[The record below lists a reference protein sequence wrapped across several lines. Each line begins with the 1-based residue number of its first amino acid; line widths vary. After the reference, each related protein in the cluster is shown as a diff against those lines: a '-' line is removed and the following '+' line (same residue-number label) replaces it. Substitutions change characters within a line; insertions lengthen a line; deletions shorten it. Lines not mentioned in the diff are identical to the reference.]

1 MKTEFKKGYMT
12 IGSAIVIS
20 ALFNPTSASAANFT
34 LNSGNSNSGTF
45 AYDGTIDTVN
55 ITTTG
60 VYTIDAF
67 GARGGNS
74 RYGST
79 VESGGG
85 LGGEIK
91 GNFNL
96 IAGEVLKIL
105 VGGVGSNGGGY
116 DPNNYRVDGG
126 AGGAGG
132 TFVVSN
138 TNKPLVIAGGGGGAG
153 LGLGGSGGGGG
164 GFSSSGSNGVGAL
177 GAGLDVT
184 RIYTG
189 GNGGGSFISG
199 NGFGGTGNS
208 SYASSGGSGG
218 FGGGGAGGSG
228 GYYGRFGPTD
238 TGSYGGGGG
247 GGGGY
252 IGGTGGIGF
261 GPYSFDPVTGFK
273 VDLNFPG
280 GVGGNAGSSSLTA
293 GGNGGVGTG
302 NLPGGGGSG
311 GYDPTRL
318 AAISNLTSTN
328 AIHSGN
334 GSLSITFVP
343 AGSTAAPEPF
353 TIVGTLM
360 GGAAAYRMRKRYKAK
375 NKM

>member
-34 LNSGNSNSGTF
+34 LNSSNSNSGTF
-45 AYDGTIDTVN
+45 AYDGMIDTVN

-60 VYTIDAF
+60 VYTINAF
-67 GARGGNS
+67 GAQGGDSRRSGSPVNS
-74 RYGST
+74 
-79 VESGGG
+79 GG

-105 VGGVGSNGGGY
+105 VGGIGSNGGGY
-116 DPNNYRVDGG
+116 TNGNSLADGG

-132 TFVVSN
+132 TFVVGN

-153 LGLGGSGGGGG
+153 NGFGGSGGGGG
-164 GFSSSGSNGVGAL
+164 GFSGSGSNGVSAL
-177 GAGLDVT
+177 GAGSDVS
-184 RIYTG
+184 RLYTG

-199 NGFGGTGNS
+199 SGLGGNANS
-208 SYASSGGSGG
+208 SNGSSGGSGG
-218 FGGGGAGGSG
+218 FGSGGGGGSG
-228 GYYGRFGPTD
+228 GYYGGLMD
-238 TGSYGGGGG
+238 LGSYGGGGG
-247 GGGGY
+247 GGGGF
-252 IGGTGGIGF
+252 IGGTGSSSV
-261 GPYSFDPVTGFK
+261 GPGSYTTPPFREIDP
-273 VDLNFPG
+273 NFPG
-280 GVGGNAGSSSLTA
+280 GVGGNGGGFSLTA
-293 GGNGGVGTG
+293 GGNGGIGTG
-302 NLPGGGGSG
+302 DLPGGGGSG

-318 AAISNLTSTN
+318 AAISNLTTTN
-328 AIHSGN
+328 AVHSGN

-343 AGSTAAPEPF
+343 AGSTSVPEPF
-353 TIVGTLM
+353 TIVGTLI
-360 GGAAAYRMRKRYKAK
+360 GGAAAYRMRKRYKAT